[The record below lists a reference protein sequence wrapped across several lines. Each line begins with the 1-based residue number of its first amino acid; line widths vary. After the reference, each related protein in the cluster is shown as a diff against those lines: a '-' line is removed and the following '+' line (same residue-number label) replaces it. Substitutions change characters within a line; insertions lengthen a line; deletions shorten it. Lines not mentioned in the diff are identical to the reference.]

1 MYMKGNDLNKKWI
14 VDRVNESFNFYYGVL
29 GKDEKIIYEKFCY
42 AYLNLSDS
50 VLVDSTDIK
59 SIGRIFKMTL
69 IDNPVFFYVN
79 TITYYCYSDYTDCHI
94 TYLDSIDA
102 INESI
107 NVIDKALKGLSKEC
121 EGRSDLEKEVII
133 HNTIVGQVD
142 YQLDDTHLIHKSNSI
157 FLNQK
162 AVCDGISLGAKM
174 LLDHVGVK
182 TIVVKDHFGKE
193 REGESGHAWNMV
205 FVNKGF
211 YHIDF
216 TFDNNLSKPRKNVS
230 YDYFNLTDKQI
241 SRDHDISCM
250 FLKSSDKIA
259 DYHSM
264 KGLTFKNQS
273 ELFRHIESCINKNTP
288 NIYFRCIYK
297 LLDEINVDIIKRLI
311 RKSGYSGKYI
321 IHLNDE
327 QGVYDIVLD

>member
-1 MYMKGNDLNKKWI
+1 MYMKENDLNKKWI
-14 VDRVNESFNFYYGVL
+14 IDRVNESFDFYYGL
-29 GKDEKIIYEKFCY
+29 LSQDERIIYEKFCY
-42 AYLNLSDS
+42 AYLDLTDS

-79 TITYYCYSDYTDCHI
+79 TITYYCYSDHTDCHI
-94 TYLDSIDA
+94 TYLDNIDA

-107 NVIDKALKGLSKEC
+107 NVIDRALKGLSQEC
-121 EGRSDLEKEVII
+121 KGRSPLEKEMLV
-133 HNTIVGQVD
+133 HNTIVGQVN

-193 REGESGHAWNMV
+193 RAGESGHAWNMV
-205 FVNKGF
+205 FVNNGF
-211 YHIDF
+211 YHVDF
-216 TFDNNLSKPRKNVS
+216 TFDNNLSKPRERAS
-230 YDYFNLTDKQI
+230 YDFFNLTDKQI

-250 FLKSSDKIA
+250 PLKASERVS

-264 KGLTFKNQS
+264 RGIAFKCQN
-273 ELFRHIESCINKNTP
+273 ELKQYIDVCIHNKNHS
-288 NIYFRCIYK
+288 IYFRCVDK
-297 LLDEINVDIIKRLI
+297 LLDEINIDIIKQLI
-311 RKSGYSGKYI
+311 RESQYLGKYT
-321 IHLNDE
+321 IHINDE